1 MTEEATF
8 RAFWDTSTTHCRVG
22 LSIVDHALFDEQLC
36 QRICLGEAGDEKLF
50 KCNRYPLSA
59 VDDPLNVFKLARRY
73 AGIWWIEECRDYRNE
88 NKDRGATISS

>member
-1 MTEEATF
+1 
-8 RAFWDTSTTHCRVG
+8 
-22 LSIVDHALFDEQLC
+22 
-36 QRICLGEAGDEKLF
+36 LGEAGHEKLF